1 MTKPTGWY
9 TVTLHD
15 IKIGDVSIDVD
26 PSAVRLHCVN
36 LFYIVHIGV
45 YVVMLVGAR
54 ALLSPSTTTNDPH
67 TKQFNTGQG
76 TIVDSGT
83 TDTYLPRSIQAAF
96 TSAFKKVGAY
106 MCVWVV
112 N

>member
-1 MTKPTGWY
+1 M
-9 TVTLHD
+9 
-15 IKIGDVSIDVD
+15 
-26 PSAVRLHCVN
+26 C
-36 LFYIVHIGV
+36 V
-45 YVVMLVGAR
+45 YVVVLVGVR
-54 ALLSPSTTTNDPH
+54 ALLSPSTTTSGPH

-112 N
+112 NWWSWTDGRTDE